1 MGLRWD
7 VSDPGGTG
15 YWYAEVERANA
26 SGWTLEPRCGVGPNA
41 WHDGL
46 HRHRAFGGSLVLQ
59 DTRARQRRNWEDRP
73 ASAETQTTVWVT
85 RTVTLSVT
93 TFLDV
98 NANGNWD
105 ADETAPTT
113 PVIVWR
119 WGRRHGS
126 LYDDVFVADH
136 PHRHRRPTQR
146 IVRVP
151 DYIAAP
157 QSVPGRCRTRPNYVR
172 PAARPFG
179 LLSVDRTSLL

>member
-1 MGLRWD
+1 MLR
-7 VSDPGGTG
+7 
-15 YWYAEVERANA
+15 
-26 SGWTLEPRCGVGPNA
+26 WTLEPRCGVGPNA

-113 PVIVWR
+113 PVIV
-119 WGRRHGS
+119 GDGAG
-126 LYDDVFVADH
+126 DTVAFTTTSSWQITRTVTEGQH
-136 PHRHRRPTQR
+136 
-146 IVRVP
+146 
-151 DYIAAP
+151 
-157 QSVPGRCRTRPNYVR
+157 SVSAC
-172 PAARPFG
+172 A
-179 LLSVDRTSLL
+179 